1 MIFLSYVAF
10 GALLSSLMMSL
21 TFLNGLFFTI
31 VTTLTIGFGDIVPVT
46 PVQRFA
52 VCFYAVFGI
61 IILGAAVRLT
71 TEAVVE
77 GIQVGYRRR
86 LQGYRKR
93 RSERKRDRDQ
103 VRRWRAAIEKRLR
116 ELEIDVWTYDKSPSP
131 AATHER
137 PKPHHQGSISMMTN
151 FLTPPMRLNTEALPI
166 EALESAAREAGVPL
180 EEFKGRTFRRRARH
194 HGHRGGGV
202 GVSDH
207 HHHHHHHHR
216 HHHRHLQDQSDQPQ
230 SEPQSPQQQGE
241 HSTRVPLDF
250 TWTIDDAAAQEP
262 QTAGWCGDAWKRASR
277 ALRMD
282 KSSESAVDAE
292 PQPSPTLSTTTTMSM
307 LKVVEREERRS
318 LYIKVRRRFL
328 GNNTIVNEFCF
339 LDGVVM
345 GLVPHLLDSE

>member
-1 MIFLSYVAF
+1 
-10 GALLSSLMMSL
+10 
-21 TFLNGLFFTI
+21 
-31 VTTLTIGFGDIVPVT
+31 
-46 PVQRFA
+46 
-52 VCFYAVFGI
+52 
-61 IILGAAVRLT
+61 
-71 TEAVVE
+71 
-77 GIQVGYRRR
+77 
-86 LQGYRKR
+86 
-93 RSERKRDRDQ
+93 
-103 VRRWRAAIEKRLR
+103 
-116 ELEIDVWTYDKSPSP
+116 
-131 AATHER
+131 
-137 PKPHHQGSISMMTN
+137 MMTN

-202 GVSDH
+202 GVSDY

-216 HHHRHLQDQSDQPQ
+216 HHHRHHQDQSDQPQ